1 MPGPSPFGQYW
12 RDALRA
18 HYTHVVRSGDARTE
32 VTLRGLMLNKLG
44 FTDGEMKTL
53 YVEATMH
60 VDQVGADFVPDAVFM
75 RSLESE
81 AETLIGSDVPEI
93 APEAIAA
100 IAEQMDARL
109 ADQQAD
115 PATAEPVD
123 ASDDAP
129 PPDTP
134 AQLSL
139 F

>member
-1 MPGPSPFGQYW
+1 MPGPSPFGPYW

-18 HYTHVVRSGDARTE
+18 HYTHVVRSGDTRTE

-44 FTDGEMKTL
+44 FTDGELKTL

-60 VDQVGADFVPDAVFM
+60 VDQVGADFVPDAAFL

-81 AETLIGSDVPEI
+81 AEALIESEAPEI
-93 APEAIAA
+93 APEVIAA

-109 ADQQAD
+109 ADQEAD
-115 PATAEPVD
+115 AVSAEPGEAAD
-123 ASDDAP
+123 EAP
-129 PPDTP
+129 PDAP